1 MERNTSSKRKRNQ
14 TVTHVDSTISDKSV
28 SKNDFSSNSTMRKP
42 FSDLINFN
50 NLIPT
55 QTLRQLCSN
64 SISPSEAQSLL
75 LKSQAPLFPSS
86 QLPSYSK
93 PHIISDSDSRSA
105 TSIGSSNFNVAPNTQ
120 PNNPTALPRSSY
132 SSKDPNPIGMYRYCF
147 V

>member
-1 MERNTSSKRKRNQ
+1 MERNTSSKRQRNQ
-14 TVTHVDSTISDKSV
+14 TAILVDNTISDKSV
-28 SKNDFSSNSTMRKP
+28 NNNDFSSTSTMRKP

-86 QLPSYSK
+86 QLLSSK

-120 PNNPTALPRSSY
+120 PNNPTAVPRSPS